1 MENKYQSLILK
12 PKNISSNTSLSK
24 PSIEQTNQ
32 TTLET
37 KLALESL
44 CSRRIKHSQTIKSTN
59 PLFSKNQNSKYLK
72 YTPSNS
78 SKSKIIQIT
87 NRPIDPLSTNHYTFQ
102 KVPHSNT
109 DPSIFVPVMHS
120 PQRKLT
126 YEDQRDWKIPPCVSI
141 SRNPK
146 GLVIPLD
153 IRLANDGRNLKE
165 FQVNKNFSKFAD
177 VLFLA
182 EKRARAEIEERNR
195 IAESIQIKAELKKEE
210 ELREAA
216 KQARL
221 ERKAINSGTS
231 LSNISSVNTVR
242 SDATAE
248 FLLGKK
254 NERDELIR
262 EKNERNQLRALRKKE
277 IENDRKV
284 EMLNNNNKRKFGNK
298 ERDINEKIALGENI
312 KGNLYDNKLYEKNI
326 NLNENDNSEDGDVYD
341 KPLFNDEKNI
351 EQIYKNENDEN
362 NKKVIQKLIEKG
374 GKMFSKG
381 NINDLEGIKRNG
393 PVQFEKGDK
402 E

>member
-1 MENKYQSLILK
+1 MESKYQTLILST
-12 PKNISSNTSLSK
+12 KNLPSKKSLSK
-24 PSIEQTNQ
+24 PSIEETNQ

-59 PLFSKNQNSKYLK
+59 PLFSKSRNSKYLK

-78 SKSKIIQIT
+78 STSKIIEIT

-254 NERDELIR
+254 NERDELMR

-284 EMLNNNNKRKFGNK
+284 EMLNNNKRKYGNK
-298 ERDINEKIALGENI
+298 ERDINEKIALGESG

-326 NLNENDNSEDGDVYD
+326 NLKENDNSEDGDVYD
-341 KPLFNDEKNI
+341 KPLFNEEKNI
-351 EQIYKNENDEN
+351 EQIYKNDNEK

-381 NINDLEGIKRNG
+381 NLNDLEGIQRNG

>member
-1 MENKYQSLILK
+1 MENKYQSLILST
-12 PKNISSNTSLSK
+12 KNTSSNTSLSK

-37 KLALESL
+37 KLALEAL

-59 PLFSKNQNSKYLK
+59 PLFSKNQNSKYIK

-87 NRPIDPLSTNHYTFQ
+87 NRPIDPLSTNNYTFQ
-102 KVPHSNT
+102 KIPHSNT

-120 PQRKLT
+120 PQRKIT

-141 SRNPK
+141 SKNPK

-284 EMLNNNNKRKFGNK
+284 EMLINNNKRKFGNK
-298 ERDINEKIALGENI
+298 EREINEKIALGESV

-341 KPLFNDEKNI
+341 KPLFNEEKNI
-351 EQIYKNENDEN
+351 EQIYKNENEN

-374 GKMFSKG
+374 GKMFAEG
-381 NINDLEGIKRNG
+381 NVNDLDGIKRNG

>member
-1 MENKYQSLILK
+1 MESKYQSLSLTLK
-12 PKNISSNTSLSK
+12 PPSSNSLSK
-24 PSIEQTNQ
+24 PSLEKTLE

-37 KLALESL
+37 KLALENI
-44 CSRRIKHSQTIKSTN
+44 CNRRIKYSQTIKSTN
-59 PLFSKNQNSKYLK
+59 PLFSKMENCKYIK

-78 SKSKIIQIT
+78 NNSKIIEIR
-87 NRPIDPLSTNHYTFQ
+87 NRPIDPLSSNNYTFQ
-102 KVPHSNT
+102 KIPHSNT

-120 PQRKLT
+120 PERKIT
-126 YEDQRDWKIPPCVSI
+126 YQDQRDWKVPPCVSI
-141 SRNPK
+141 SKNPK

-195 IAESIQIKAELKKEE
+195 ISESIQIKAELKKEE

-221 ERKAINSGTS
+221 ERKAINSGTA
-231 LSNISSVNTVR
+231 LSNIESVNTVR
-242 SDATAE
+242 SDLTE
-248 FLLGKK
+248 ELLLGKK
-254 NERDELIR
+254 SEREELVR

-284 EMLNNNNKRKFGNK
+284 EMIVNKKKKFKDNDKNIFNGNDNNNNRLF
-298 ERDINEKIALGENI
+298 DEKLF
-312 KGNLYDNKLYEKNI
+312 EKN
-326 NLNENDNSEDGDVYD
+326 NENNDADVYD
-341 KPLFNDEKNI
+341 KPLFNEEKNLNA
-351 EQIYKNENDEN
+351 IYKDDDGLNH
-362 NKKVIQKLIEKG
+362 KKVIKKLVEKG

-381 NINDLEGIKRNG
+381 NYKDLDGIQRNG
-393 PVQFEKGDK
+393 PVQFEKGEK

>member
-1 MENKYQSLILK
+1 MENKYQSLILST
-12 PKNISSNTSLSK
+12 KNTSSNTSLSK
-24 PSIEQTNQ
+24 PSIDQTNQ

-37 KLALESL
+37 KLALEAL

-87 NRPIDPLSTNHYTFQ
+87 NRPIDPLSTNNYTFQ
-102 KVPHSNT
+102 KIPHSNT

-120 PQRKLT
+120 PQRKIT

-141 SRNPK
+141 SKNPK

-284 EMLNNNNKRKFGNK
+284 EMLINNNKRKFGNK
-298 ERDINEKIALGENI
+298 EREINEKIALGESV

-341 KPLFNDEKNI
+341 KPLFNEEKNI
-351 EQIYKNENDEN
+351 EQIYKNENEN
-362 NKKVIQKLIEKG
+362 NKKVIRKLIEKG
-374 GKMFSKG
+374 GKMFAEG
-381 NINDLEGIKRNG
+381 NVNDLDGIKRNG

>member
-1 MENKYQSLILK
+1 MENKYQSLILST
-12 PKNISSNTSLSK
+12 KNTSSNTSLSK

-37 KLALESL
+37 KLALEAL

-87 NRPIDPLSTNHYTFQ
+87 NRPIDPLSTNNYTFQ
-102 KVPHSNT
+102 KIPHSNT

-120 PQRKLT
+120 PQRKIT

-141 SRNPK
+141 SKNPK

-284 EMLNNNNKRKFGNK
+284 EMLINNNKRKFGNK
-298 ERDINEKIALGENI
+298 EREINEKIALGENI

-341 KPLFNDEKNI
+341 KPLFNEEKNI
-351 EQIYKNENDEN
+351 EQIYKNDNEK

-374 GKMFSKG
+374 GKMFAEG
-381 NINDLEGIKRNG
+381 NVNDLDGIKRNG

>member
-1 MENKYQSLILK
+1 MENKYQSLILST
-12 PKNISSNTSLSK
+12 KNTSSNSSLSK

-37 KLALESL
+37 KLALEAL

-87 NRPIDPLSTNHYTFQ
+87 NRPIDPLSTNNYTFQ
-102 KVPHSNT
+102 KIPHSNT

-120 PQRKLT
+120 PQRKIT

-141 SRNPK
+141 SKNPK

-284 EMLNNNNKRKFGNK
+284 EMLINNNKRKFGNK
-298 ERDINEKIALGENI
+298 EREINEKIALGESV

-341 KPLFNDEKNI
+341 KPLFNEEKNI
-351 EQIYKNENDEN
+351 EQIYKNENEN

-374 GKMFSKG
+374 GKMFAEG
-381 NINDLEGIKRNG
+381 NVNDLDGIKRNG

>member
-1 MENKYQSLILK
+1 MENKYQSLILST
-12 PKNISSNTSLSK
+12 KNTSSNSSLSK

-37 KLALESL
+37 KLALEAL

-87 NRPIDPLSTNHYTFQ
+87 NRPIDPLSTNNYTFQ
-102 KVPHSNT
+102 KIPHSNT

-120 PQRKLT
+120 PQRKIT

-141 SRNPK
+141 SKNPK

-254 NERDELIR
+254 KERDELIR

-284 EMLNNNNKRKFGNK
+284 EMLINNNKRKFGNK
-298 ERDINEKIALGENI
+298 EREINEKIALGESV

-341 KPLFNDEKNI
+341 KPLFNEEKNI
-351 EQIYKNENDEN
+351 EQIYKNENEN

-374 GKMFSKG
+374 GKMFAEG
-381 NINDLEGIKRNG
+381 NVNDLDGIKRNG

>member
-1 MENKYQSLILK
+1 MENKYQSLILST
-12 PKNISSNTSLSK
+12 KNTSSNTSLSK

-37 KLALESL
+37 KLALEAL

-87 NRPIDPLSTNHYTFQ
+87 NRPIDPLSTNNYTFQ
-102 KVPHSNT
+102 KIPHSNT
-109 DPSIFVPVMHS
+109 YPSIFVPVMHS
-120 PQRKLT
+120 PQRKIT

-141 SRNPK
+141 SKNPK

-284 EMLNNNNKRKFGNK
+284 EMLINNNKRKFGNK
-298 ERDINEKIALGENI
+298 EREINEKIALGESV

-341 KPLFNDEKNI
+341 KPLFNEEKNI
-351 EQIYKNENDEN
+351 EQIYKNENEN

-374 GKMFSKG
+374 GKMFAEG
-381 NINDLEGIKRNG
+381 NVNDLDGIKRNG

>member
-1 MENKYQSLILK
+1 MESKYQSLSLTLK
-12 PKNISSNTSLSK
+12 PPSSNSLSK
-24 PSIEQTNQ
+24 PSLEKTLE

-37 KLALESL
+37 KLALENI
-44 CSRRIKHSQTIKSTN
+44 CNRRIKYSQTIKSTN
-59 PLFSKNQNSKYLK
+59 PLFSKLENCKYIK
-72 YTPSNS
+72 YTPSNCNN
-78 SKSKIIQIT
+78 SKIIEIR
-87 NRPIDPLSTNHYTFQ
+87 NRPIDPLSSNNYTFQ
-102 KVPHSNT
+102 KIPHSNT

-120 PQRKLT
+120 PERKIT
-126 YEDQRDWKIPPCVSI
+126 YQDQRDWKVPPCVSI
-141 SRNPK
+141 SKNPK

-195 IAESIQIKAELKKEE
+195 ISESIQIKAELKKEE

-221 ERKAINSGTS
+221 ERKAINSGTA
-231 LSNISSVNTVR
+231 LSNIESVNTVR
-242 SDATAE
+242 SDLTE
-248 FLLGKK
+248 ELLLGKK
-254 NERDELIR
+254 SEREELVR

-284 EMLNNNNKRKFGNK
+284 EMIVNKKKKFKDNDKNIFNGNDNNNNRLF
-298 ERDINEKIALGENI
+298 DEKLF
-312 KGNLYDNKLYEKNI
+312 EKK
-326 NLNENDNSEDGDVYD
+326 NENNDADVYD
-341 KPLFNDEKNI
+341 KPLFNEEKNLNA
-351 EQIYKNENDEN
+351 IYKDDDGLNH
-362 NKKVIQKLIEKG
+362 KKVIKKLVEKG

-381 NINDLEGIKRNG
+381 NYKDLDGIQRNG
-393 PVQFEKGDK
+393 PVQFEKGEK

>member
-1 MENKYQSLILK
+1 MENKYQSLILST
-12 PKNISSNTSLSK
+12 KNTSSNTSLSK

-37 KLALESL
+37 KLALEAL

-87 NRPIDPLSTNHYTFQ
+87 NRPIDPLSTNNYTFQ
-102 KVPHSNT
+102 KIPHSNT

-120 PQRKLT
+120 PQRKIT

-141 SRNPK
+141 SKNPK

-284 EMLNNNNKRKFGNK
+284 EMLINNNKRKFGNK
-298 ERDINEKIALGENI
+298 EREINEKIALGESV

-341 KPLFNDEKNI
+341 KPLFNEEKNI
-351 EQIYKNENDEN
+351 EQIYKNENEN

-374 GKMFSKG
+374 GKMFAEG
-381 NINDLEGIKRNG
+381 NVNDLDGIKRNG

>member
-120 PQRKLT
+120 PQRKIT
-126 YEDQRDWKIPPCVSI
+126 YQDQRDWKIPPCVSI
-141 SRNPK
+141 SKNPK

>member
-1 MENKYQSLILK
+1 MENKYQSLILT

-120 PQRKLT
+120 PQRKIT
-126 YEDQRDWKIPPCVSI
+126 YQDQRDWKIPPCVSI
-141 SRNPK
+141 SKNPK

-351 EQIYKNENDEN
+351 EQIYKNDNDEN

>member
-1 MENKYQSLILK
+1 MESKYQTLILST
-12 PKNISSNTSLSK
+12 KNLPSKKSLSK
-24 PSIEQTNQ
+24 PSIEETNQ

-59 PLFSKNQNSKYLK
+59 PLFSKSRNSKYLK

-78 SKSKIIQIT
+78 STSKIIEIT

-254 NERDELIR
+254 NERDELMR

-284 EMLNNNNKRKFGNK
+284 EMLNNNKRKYGNK
-298 ERDINEKIALGENI
+298 ERDI
-312 KGNLYDNKLYEKNI
+312 I
-326 NLNENDNSEDGDVYD
+326 N
-341 KPLFNDEKNI
+341 
-351 EQIYKNENDEN
+351 
-362 NKKVIQKLIEKG
+362 
-374 GKMFSKG
+374 
-381 NINDLEGIKRNG
+381 
-393 PVQFEKGDK
+393 
-402 E
+402 

>member
-1 MENKYQSLILK
+1 MESKYQTLILST
-12 PKNISSNTSLSK
+12 KNLPSKKSLSK
-24 PSIEQTNQ
+24 PSIEETNQ

-59 PLFSKNQNSKYLK
+59 PLFSKSRNSKYLK

-254 NERDELIR
+254 NERDELMR

-284 EMLNNNNKRKFGNK
+284 EMLNNNKRKYGNK
-298 ERDINEKIALGENI
+298 ERDINEKIALGESV

-326 NLNENDNSEDGDVYD
+326 NLKENDNSEDGDVYD
-341 KPLFNDEKNI
+341 KPLFNEEKNI
-351 EQIYKNENDEN
+351 EQIYKNDNEK

-381 NINDLEGIKRNG
+381 NLHDLEGIQRNG

>member
-1 MENKYQSLILK
+1 MESKYQTLILST
-12 PKNISSNTSLSK
+12 KNLPSKKSLSK
-24 PSIEQTNQ
+24 PSIEETNQ

-59 PLFSKNQNSKYLK
+59 PLFSKSRNSKYLK

-78 SKSKIIQIT
+78 STSKIIEIT

-126 YEDQRDWKIPPCVSI
+126 I
-141 SRNPK
+141 SKNPK

-362 NKKVIQKLIEKG
+362 NKKIIQKLIEKG

>member
-1 MENKYQSLILK
+1 MESKYQTLILST
-12 PKNISSNTSLSK
+12 KNLPSKKSLSK
-24 PSIEQTNQ
+24 PSIEETNQ

-59 PLFSKNQNSKYLK
+59 PLFSKSRNSKYLK

-78 SKSKIIQIT
+78 STSKIIEIT

-254 NERDELIR
+254 NERDELMR

-284 EMLNNNNKRKFGNK
+284 EMLNNNKRKYGNK
-298 ERDINEKIALGENI
+298 ERDINEKIALGESG

-326 NLNENDNSEDGDVYD
+326 NLKENDNSEDGDVYD
-341 KPLFNDEKNI
+341 KPLFNEEKNI
-351 EQIYKNENDEN
+351 EQIYKNDNEK

-381 NINDLEGIKRNG
+381 NINDLEGIQRNG